1 MIKQAVILAAGHS
14 SRFWPFN
21 KRQKCLVKIMGKPII
36 FYTLEGLKKAGISET
51 IIVQPKKTKEIEK
64 ELKKY
69 KLGVKVKYFDSPK
82 PKGMGNALWQARN
95 LLKERFLVVNAERVD
110 VGEIIKDA
118 KPKIQKNNP
127 FLFGQRTKTPEL
139 FGIMEL
145 KGNKVLNIIEKP
157 KKGKES
163 SKIKVIGIY
172 ILEQQF
178 FKTYQ
183 KVKKHMYD
191 FENAL
196 SEYAKE
202 NDVRAVILKQKHET
216 LVLKYP
222 WHLFGMRNYLFDKF
236 LENKIEKSA
245 SVSKK
250 AVIEGK
256 VYIGKNVKIYENA
269 VMKGPCYI
277 GDNCVVGN
285 NALIREHSN
294 LENNVVIGA
303 NAEVKNS
310 IFQENSHMHSGYV
323 GDSIIGKDCSI
334 GAGTITANIRI
345 DRSEIKSIVKG
356 KKIETGF
363 KRFGCVIGDSTKTGI
378 HCSFMPGIL
387 IGSGCVVGPNSVVM
401 KNIEDSRLF
410 YTEFKQVIKNRK

>member
-21 KRQKCLVKIMGKPII
+21 KKQKCLVQIMGKPII
-36 FYTLEGLKKAGISET
+36 FYTLEGLKKAGISEI
-51 IIVQPKKTKEIEK
+51 IIVQPKTKEVQK

-69 KLGVKVKYFDSPK
+69 KLGLKIKYFDLLK
-82 PKGMGNALWQARN
+82 PKGMGDALWQVRN
-95 LLKERFLVVNAERVD
+95 LLKDRFLMLNAERVD
-110 VGEIIKDA
+110 VGEIMKDA
-118 KPKIQKNNP
+118 KSKIQKNNT
-127 FLFGQRTKTPEL
+127 FLFGQKTKTPEL
-139 FGIMEL
+139 FGVMAL

-157 KKGKES
+157 KKGKEP

-178 FKTYQ
+178 FKIYR

-191 FENAL
+191 FEDAL

-202 NDVRAVILKQKHET
+202 NDIRAVILKQKYET
-216 LVLKYP
+216 LALKYP
-222 WHLFGMRNYLFDKF
+222 WHLFEMKNYLFDKF

-250 AVIEGK
+250 AVIEDK
-256 VYIGKNVKIYENA
+256 VYLGKNVKVYENA
-269 VMKGPCYI
+269 VIKSSCYI
-277 GDNCVVGN
+277 GDNCVIGN
-285 NALIREHSN
+285 NALIREHAN

-323 GDSIIGKDCSI
+323 GDSIIGKDCLI
-334 GAGTITANIRI
+334 GAGIITANIRI
-345 DRSEIKSIVKG
+345 DRGVVKSIVKG
-356 KKIETGF
+356 EKIETGL
-363 KRFGCVIGDSTKTGI
+363 KRFGCVIGNNTKTGI
-378 HCSFMPGIL
+378 HCSFMPGIS
-387 IGSGCVVGPNSVVM
+387 IGSSCIIGPNSVVM
-401 KNIEDSRLF
+401 KNIEDNKLF
-410 YTEFKQVIKNRK
+410 YTEFKGVIKNKG